1 MTNVGPLTDPF
12 LTHPQGDFWYR
23 SKLLLS
29 LRRRRVW
36 VVLGVRP
43 AEGEADVL
51 DWFVGENLN
60 RKPWFLPSNIGLSC
74 NLSHLPILW
83 SMDACFKL
91 LIFNYNRL
99 FGLAVL
105 SSMRGSAICCHPT
118 SQPRTK
124 PGTLRHRS
132 EDTAIGYRI
141 PFSSVPIDPADFSKI
156 CCQRSSWPQQLE
168 AVGHLAHGA
177 IFDHFRISSISSR

>member
-74 NLSHLPILW
+74 NLSHLPILC

-156 CCQRSSWPQQLE
+156 CCQRSS
-168 AVGHLAHGA
+168 
-177 IFDHFRISSISSR
+177 